1 MTDEELQNL
10 TEEQIMNM
18 PSEDADKAFARLL
31 EMRDND
37 NSKEPA
43 VEEQNIPS
51 NNTPESNE
59 NQSND
64 TQATSP
70 TNIDIKSNINYNS
83 ANVNSDSSQS
93 ETAVDDSKSNND
105 DKPNNDSTQKVEQQ
119 KFSIKAN
126 GQMYE
131 FSQDDLIKLA
141 PKALNYTKKMQ
152 KLAPFRRA
160 ISAMQEN
167 NISED
172 DINQFIEMKKG
183 NKTAIAN
190 FLGKNNVDAYDV
202 SAIDAQEAT
211 KYQPLKYGREQNEL
225 NNVIEELE
233 SHPQSNILT
242 GYIASL
248 DDASRQM
255 LIKQPDGLRVLM
267 SDIENGYFDKI
278 SAEANKRAFLDNN
291 AKPAFNY
298 YVDVAEELYKAQV
311 EADKKAKE
319 LAQNQQLDG
328 VRQQAKITGNKST
341 AVSPKKKVNSVD
353 DISDEMLREF
363 EKQIGFI

>member
-37 NSKEPA
+37 NSKPD
-43 VEEQNIPS
+43 EQNTP
-51 NNTPESNE
+51 NNILESNE
-59 NQSND
+59 NQSDDN
-64 TQATSP
+64 QATP
-70 TNIDIKSNINYNS
+70 TTDIDTNSNVGYNS
-83 ANVNSDSSQS
+83 PNVNSDSSQS
-93 ETAVDDSKSNND
+93 GSAEDDSQSNND
-105 DKPNNDSTQKVEQQ
+105 DKPNDSTQKVEQQ

-202 SAIDAQEAT
+202 SAIDSQEAT

-242 GYIASL
+242 GYMASL

-341 AVSPKKKVNSVD
+341 AVTPKKKVNSVD